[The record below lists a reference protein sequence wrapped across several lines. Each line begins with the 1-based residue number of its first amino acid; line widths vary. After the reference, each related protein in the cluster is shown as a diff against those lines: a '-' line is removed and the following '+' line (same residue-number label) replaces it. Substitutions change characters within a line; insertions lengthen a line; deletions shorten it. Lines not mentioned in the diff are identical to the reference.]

1 MPDIGVSAEWI
12 RDNIMKITALCERIV
27 TKQEEQDKRINKIQE
42 EQDKRINKIEEK
54 VDELRDKPGKRW
66 DLIVTS
72 ALTTIIGILIAAYL
86 IIPKA

>member
-12 RDNIMKITALCERIV
+12 RDQFMKITALCERIV
-27 TKQEEQDKRINKIQE
+27 TKQE

-66 DLIVTS
+66 DTVITAV
-72 ALTTIIGILIAAYL
+72 LTGIIAILVASYFA
-86 IIPKA
+86 IPKA

>member
-12 RDNIMKITALCERIV
+12 RDQFMKITALCERIV
-27 TKQEEQDKRINKIQE
+27 TKQE

-66 DLIVTS
+66 DTIVTAVLTAVVGALIV
-72 ALTTIIGILIAAYL
+72 AYFSV
-86 IIPKA
+86 PKT